1 MMGGNLIVQIYN
13 LPLVFGPVGHEQ
25 VSGRREAKMWMQLW
39 EFCTTS
45 AHGLFGQKTGDEMA

>member
-1 MMGGNLIVQIYN
+1 MGGNLIVQIYN